1 VKTLL
6 FSTAAVVTL
15 SACHGREVEVISS
28 TTTASPAEPTRT
40 VASTPT
46 VRLDGDVSG
55 VSGTCPSITFTASRT
70 TVKTSSSTT
79 FDGGCAAIVN
89 GASVSVTGT
98 RQADNS
104 VAATR
109 VAVRETQVEGMM
121 SAVKGSCPVLTF
133 SVAGTMI
140 WMDSTTVLNGL
151 SCSQLANGTIVRVS
165 GFRRPD
171 GSILASSISTGRR

>member
-1 VKTLL
+1 MKTFL
-6 FSTAAVVTL
+6 FSTAAVLTL

-28 TTTASPAEPTRT
+28 TPTASPTAPTRT

-46 VRLDGDVSG
+46 VRLDGTVSG
-55 VSGTCPSITFTASRT
+55 ALGTCPALAFKVSRT
-70 TVKTSSSTT
+70 IVKTSSTTT
-79 FDGGCAAIVN
+79 FDGACAAIVN

-98 RQADNS
+98 RQTDDS

-109 VAVRETQVEGMM
+109 VAVRETQVEGAM

-165 GFRRPD
+165 GFRRAD